1 MYQIGIPAAPL
12 YIHCRFSIKK
22 DKPKTLLL
30 CSVKQAN
37 SKMEFAIL
45 AAGEGSRLAN
55 EGLTTPKPLVQLN
68 GIPLLQRLIH
78 TFEANHA
85 SKIHVIV
92 NAYSHAVAA
101 FVKSFPA
108 TVPINLLVKTTES
121 SLHSFFEL
129 LPFIEGDK
137 ICLTTV
143 DTVFDPV
150 EFSGYIA
157 AFNSDEKTD
166 ALMAATSFVDD
177 EKPLF
182 IQTTGNHTI
191 TGFFDRKEVNCNMV
205 SGGIYCL
212 RRPVFSTVTNA
223 VNNGVTRM
231 RNLQRILV
239 KEGFAIKAFP
249 FSKIID
255 IDHVLDIATA
265 ESWLHSTKHL
275 H

>member
-1 MYQIGIPAAPL
+1 
-12 YIHCRFSIKK
+12 
-22 DKPKTLLL
+22 
-30 CSVKQAN
+30 
-37 SKMEFAIL
+37 MEFAIL

-137 ICLTTV
+137 ICLTT
-143 DTVFDPV
+143 
-150 EFSGYIA
+150 
-157 AFNSDEKTD
+157 
-166 ALMAATSFVDD
+166 L
-177 EKPLF
+177 
-182 IQTTGNHTI
+182 
-191 TGFFDRKEVNCNMV
+191 
-205 SGGIYCL
+205 
-212 RRPVFSTVTNA
+212 
-223 VNNGVTRM
+223 
-231 RNLQRILV
+231 
-239 KEGFAIKAFP
+239 
-249 FSKIID
+249 
-255 IDHVLDIATA
+255 
-265 ESWLHSTKHL
+265 
-275 H
+275 